1 MKLEKMKVFCFLS
14 LGCLIYLELENI
26 SSVVGVVSVS
36 TDASG
41 SSGLGVDESVVEII
55 LVEHGGI
62 STLGGLVFVVS
73 VPEESGDTEAAN
85 DSNNDTNDHAG
96 VR

>member
-1 MKLEKMKVFCFLS
+1 M
-14 LGCLIYLELENI
+14 IYLELENI

-36 TDASG
+36 TIASG

-55 LVEHGGI
+55 LVELHGFV
-62 STLGGLVFVVS
+62 SSLGLVFVVS